1 LTGNAP
7 VDTVRRRDGKRFQA
21 EGEMNAGS
29 LPDGWNVGAGLE
41 GEGIIVTGAAR
52 GIGAA
57 VAAAVASTGARV
69 MAVDLNGEALQET
82 VAGLPGE
89 GHVAVVQDL
98 SDLSSHGALV
108 LRAQDE
114 LGGLWGIAH
123 MAAVL
128 RRRSDLT
135 EVTEEDWDVQID
147 VNLKAAFFLCREV
160 GFALQRAGRG
170 GRIVTFTSQGWWTGG
185 FGGSVV
191 YCAAK
196 GGVVSFTR
204 GLART
209 FGAAGIT
216 VNSVSPGAVET
227 PMLLTDLTE
236 QDVVNMEKATPLG
249 RLGKPHELA
258 GPVVFLLSQHASF
271 VSGATLNVSGAW
283 LMY

>member
-1 LTGNAP
+1 MTA
-7 VDTVRRRDGKRFQA
+7 T
-21 EGEMNAGS
+21 S
-29 LPDGWNVGAGLE
+29 HLPDGWSVGAGLE
-41 GEGIIVTGAAR
+41 GEGIIITGAAR

-57 VAAAVASTGARV
+57 VAHAVASTGARV
-69 MAVDLNGEALQET
+69 MAVDMNAEALQET
-82 VAGLPGE
+82 VDGMPGE

-98 SDLSSHGALV
+98 SDISQHGALV
-108 LRAQDE
+108 RRAQDE

-128 RRRSDLT
+128 RRRADVT
-135 EVTEEDWDVQID
+135 QVTEEDWDVQVD

-160 GFALQRAGRG
+160 GLALTEAGRG
-170 GRIVTFTSQGWWTGG
+170 GRIVTFSSQGWWTGG

-227 PMLLTDLTE
+227 PMLLTDLTDE
-236 QDVVNMEKATPLG
+236 DVANMEKVTPLG

-258 GPVVFLLSQHASF
+258 GPVVFLLSHHASF